1 MGIVIVFGVLALC
14 LALSFFLVPL
24 GGLRSV
30 NRRIDDPLTSPGARR
45 GYTHYRTALIAVLV
59 SSLPVLA
66 WFALFFSSLTG
77 GSPNEALMLVVYLT
91 NYLVPVALVVA
102 VVFYVL
108 GRVELSKAS
117 ND

>member
-24 GGLRSV
+24 GRLRSV

-45 GYTHYRTALIAVLV
+45 GYIHYRTALIAVLV

-66 WFALFFSSLTG
+66 WFALLFYYLSG
-77 GSPNEALMLVVYLT
+77 GSPNEEPILIYFLT

-117 ND
+117 QN